1 MEAPTFE
8 QYEQAG
14 GKRLDEAAFAAALP
28 RALDVVRARLALFDV
43 DALDGA
49 DAEAYRRAVFAA
61 AEHVDDPSLG
71 ASSWSAGDASVT
83 VGDSADGI
91 DGAVER
97 ALSGAPCMG
106 TWA

>member
-1 MEAPTFE
+1 MAAPTFA
-8 QYEQAG
+8 QYEEAG
-14 GKRLDEAAFAAALP
+14 GTRLDEASYVAALP
-28 RALDVVRARLALFDV
+28 RALDIVRHRLALVDV
-43 DALDGA
+43 GSLDGD

-61 AEHVDDPSLG
+61 AENVDDPSLG

-83 VGDSADGI
+83 VGESAGGV

-97 ALSGAPCMG
+97 ALSGSACMS